1 MRLFVAIDLPEA
13 VQDHLARIQGDLG
26 MGRLVPVENLHVTLA
41 FLNDQDTPTATA
53 LHQSLTGIQLP
64 GFDLRISGVDV
75 FDRRAPKLLFA
86 GVEKTAPL
94 VALRDKVRA
103 AAQAVEIDLR
113 RERFRPHVTLAR
125 FRRSMPEQDLDR
137 VGLFLEAHGD
147 PTIPAFPVKGFALY
161 RSILHEDGAIYD
173 RLAGYPLLQPD
184 TK

>member
-1 MRLFVAIDLPEA
+1 MRLFVAIELPEA
-13 VQDHLARIQGDLG
+13 VQDRLAQVPGDLG
-26 MGRLVPVENLHVTLA
+26 VGRLVPLENLHVTLA
-41 FLNDQDTPTATA
+41 FLDHQDTPTATA
-53 LHQSLTGIQLP
+53 LHEALAGIQLP

-75 FDRRAPKLLFA
+75 FDRRAPRLVFA

-103 AAQAVEIDLR
+103 AAQSVDIDLR

-137 VGLFLEAHGD
+137 VGMFLEAHGD
-147 PTIPAFPVKGFALY
+147 LTSPAFAVKGFALY